1 MTLQARLLYR
11 GDPRKPHLPVDT
23 LAGTAEFRLQQMVVT
38 VQAQGGWF
46 NPKFC
51 INSVGVG
58 IERSDNSAAA
68 G

>member
-1 MTLQARLLYR
+1 
-11 GDPRKPHLPVDT
+11 VDT

-38 VQAQGGWF
+38 VQAQGGWV